1 MFCFY
6 FKTLPVSWAFM
17 LQSLSSRCSSLKII
31 LQPWPSFLPERRLS
45 QDCIQSISLHCVYD
59 WIWAE
64 HPLHVTRQQCEVS
77 PVWEW
82 CTYTHTA
89 TDSVQS
95 VASSATQSL
104 SLLSLCVTADSQSAQ
119 FQQGYRMHGAS
130 VGLRRQ
136 AEANL
141 RSNSYHPMASIRPG
155 LLVSLA
161 PQMATGPAS
170 CLDLLLPS
178 LPLRI
183 SVFSPDLHVLSLVL
197 WTPACSAYH
206 HSFQIP
212 FVLSTNVLSAFS
224 SISAPRTNQF

>member
-1 MFCFY
+1 MAHWLYWKVKQDLENKQEELNSQIPWVGVRECLWGAWDSYLSSHFKRNVFLEMFCFY

-31 LQPWPSFLPERRLS
+31 LQLWPSFLPERRLS

-104 SLLSLCVTADSQSAQ
+104 SLSSPCVWLQTHSQPS
-119 FQQGYRMHGAS
+119 FSR
-130 VGLRRQ
+130 
-136 AEANL
+136 
-141 RSNSYHPMASIRPG
+141 
-155 LLVSLA
+155 
-161 PQMATGPAS
+161 ATGCTGLQLGWDAR
-170 CLDLLLPS
+170 
-178 LPLRI
+178 LRLI
-183 SVFSPDLHVLSLVL
+183 
-197 WTPACSAYH
+197 
-206 HSFQIP
+206 
-212 FVLSTNVLSAFS
+212 
-224 SISAPRTNQF
+224 